1 VAAVSGALF
10 PVVFAG
16 LALLGVVLFQGG
28 IHFPLWMSVAVM
40 AAVSV
45 YLVERYRRGRIGVVA
60 LVLWLVYVLPFI
72 HIPPYLWFDFD
83 AANPLLL
90 WGLFVN
96 PYMLD
101 EATIRLTAML
111 GAAGGLG
118 IALGV
123 ALSYSPLRPDDGRDE
138 EGERRPIRTLPF
150 RIWGLWVAAG
160 VVLSW
165 LSAPEE
171 SLFSAVYTA
180 SGSVLDRYNFSSAWM
195 VSYVLLTFAFC
206 DALLESRPAMARR
219 KRRIIIAAV
228 AFIVVFFQ
236 LLRGS
241 RESIPWVFALLV
253 AYFHWAV
260 SFTRD
265 PGYRLPW
272 AKILPGAAVLVALS
286 MVVGAVR
293 HLLTEIGSVQEF
305 VALLAAL
312 HQGGVLGVSNLLHGT
327 WSAVL
332 LTPLSVAG
340 DFVNGRLDL
349 KMGRDYLDLLLSVPP
364 GLVTDLVGY
373 ERPID
378 ATRGPAW
385 DMRYG
390 MGGTHAVVL
399 PFMNF
404 RMAGVVLI
412 PALWAYLVVRYEK
425 FAVRRVSVANL
436 SLLVTIVL
444 AAPHWLWYGEKNGF
458 NALVLWLALSVA
470 YRFGRGVRAVE
481 APLVPSPARVEARPA
496 TS

>member
-1 VAAVSGALF
+1 
-10 PVVFAG
+10 
-16 LALLGVVLFQGG
+16 
-28 IHFPLWMSVAVM
+28 
-40 AAVSV
+40 
-45 YLVERYRRGRIGVVA
+45 
-60 LVLWLVYVLPFI
+60 
-72 HIPPYLWFDFD
+72 
-83 AANPLLL
+83 
-90 WGLFVN
+90 
-96 PYMLD
+96 
-101 EATIRLTAML
+101 
-111 GAAGGLG
+111 
-118 IALGV
+118 
-123 ALSYSPLRPDDGRDE
+123 
-138 EGERRPIRTLPF
+138 
-150 RIWGLWVAAG
+150 
-160 VVLSW
+160 
-165 LSAPEE
+165 
-171 SLFSAVYTA
+171 
-180 SGSVLDRYNFSSAWM
+180 
-195 VSYVLLTFAFC
+195 
-206 DALLESRPAMARR
+206 
-219 KRRIIIAAV
+219 
-228 AFIVVFFQ
+228 
-236 LLRGS
+236 
-241 RESIPWVFALLV
+241 
-253 AYFHWAV
+253 
-260 SFTRD
+260 
-265 PGYRLPW
+265 
-272 AKILPGAAVLVALS
+272 

-385 DMRYG
+385 EMRYG

-470 YRFGRGVRAVE
+470 YRFGRS
-481 APLVPSPARVEARPA
+481 APAIETPLLPVPARVEERPA